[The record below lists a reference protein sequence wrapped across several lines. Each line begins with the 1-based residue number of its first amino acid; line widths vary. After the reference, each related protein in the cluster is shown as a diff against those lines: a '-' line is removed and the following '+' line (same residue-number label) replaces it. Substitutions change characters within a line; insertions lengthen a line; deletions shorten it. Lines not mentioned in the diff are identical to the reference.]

1 MENKGLIIEH
11 RIPLSL
17 LLLATIVF
25 LVNQLPFLEDMRPV
39 MYDEAWYGD
48 TAYNIVSGNGFSN
61 TIVGKGGNA
70 NFLLPLLTSGFML
83 VFGYNLLA
91 IRLAA
96 VFCGAMTIAFVVLS
110 MKRLQIGWKPQAL
123 TLLLFV
129 SLTIYNTVFRFG
141 RPECIA
147 LMFMAGGMWFYFRY
161 RDDANWKNMMG
172 LSLFAF
178 LAGCSHPFALFMFA
192 LIGSGMLLRA
202 ITEKKTRI
210 VMHLLALLSMAVFC
224 IFLIIMISK
233 QYSDGGGSAGV
244 FSRFSVKQARAA
256 SVIYF
261 KEAFFSKSALYMI
274 PLLAVLVYEA
284 CFDKRNRELAI
295 IALIHFLL
303 FPFLFSTDLMM
314 VGLGQDYVSFA
325 ATVLV
330 APFMTKL
337 MEYKRKWVIVAY
349 VAYCLSCL
357 GISYYYNYGVKY
369 EKANS
374 VLAEELPKVIP
385 ENSRVF
391 GPIRQWPMLMETN
404 YQSEHTVLPIGS
416 VESYDYVILNSQDI
430 VYYSSYDAFLPIDE
444 SKLELVYEK
453 PTRQYGMVQVFKTKH

>member
-1 MENKGLIIEH
+1 MKKIEFNKYSWFVFVFFI
-11 RIPLSL
+11 
-17 LLLATIVF
+17 AVF
-25 LVNQLPFLEDMRPV
+25 LVNQLPFLVDVRPV

-48 TAYNIVSGNGFSN
+48 TAYNLTLGNGFSN
-61 TIVGKGGNA
+61 AIVGKGGNA

-96 VFCGAMTIAFVVLS
+96 VFCGVMTIAFVVLS

-141 RPECIA
+141 RPECLS
-147 LMFMAGGMWFYFRY
+147 LMCMAGGLWFYFRY
-161 RDDANWKNMMG
+161 RDDASWKNMIG
-172 LSLFAF
+172 LSLFVF

-192 LIGSGMLLRA
+192 LMGAGLLLRA
-202 ITEKKTRI
+202 ITEKKPRM
-210 VMHLLALLSMAVFC
+210 VLHLSVLLSVAVLC
-224 IFLIIMISK
+224 VFLIIMVSK
-233 QYSDGGGSAGV
+233 KYSAGGGGAGV
-244 FSRFSVKQARAA
+244 FSRFSFKEARVA
-256 SVIYF
+256 SVVYF

-314 VGLGQDYVSFA
+314 VGLGQDYVAFV

-337 MEYKRKWVIVAY
+337 MENKRKWVIVAY
-349 VAYCLSCL
+349 VAYCLCSL
-357 GISYYYNYGVKY
+357 GISYYYNFGVKY

-374 VLAEELPKVIP
+374 VLAEELPTVIP

-404 YQSEHTVLPIGS
+404 YQSEHTVLQIGS
-416 VESYDYVILNSQDI
+416 VESYDYVILNSQDTA
-430 VYYSSYDAFLPIDE
+430 YYSSYDAFLPIDE

-453 PTRQYGMVQVFKTKH
+453 PTRQYGMVQVFKIKH